1 MKSLEVGFNMADV
14 SCGIVNKDNKI
25 LMVKRAKKEGD
36 LLWVFPG
43 GKIESGENINESI
56 KRELKEEFSLEITPV
71 KTITTTQTKYPTR
84 TIEIVFIHCTC
95 NKKELEMN
103 TYDHS
108 EYKWIKKEELI
119 KYEFA
124 KADEAFIDFYLKK
137 G

>member
-1 MKSLEVGFNMADV
+1 MNEK
-14 SCGIVNKDNKI
+14 IVKVVAGVIYYEPTEEI
-25 LMVKRAKKEGD
+25 LIARRIKGDEGAAGK
-36 LLWVFPG
+36 WEFPG

-56 KRELKEEFSLEITPV
+56 KRELKEEFSLEITPI